1 MQNLLSVY
9 CPPENMPCG
18 NISGY
23 TWPPRQYFGERM
35 AVPLAQ
41 PQFGLMNMESYDQFM
56 PSWIAEAQQKMKTA
70 EEEGKKAAQA
80 GDGSSTV
87 TSSSS
92 SSSSSSLMNLYK
104 TSVNTANGD
113 ITYTGIDARELMWP
127 LEITPVGHKAFLKD
141 VTTVENNQIQHVDS
155 EEVAD
160 GGKKVIMPG
169 RIIALVN
176 LADAHLDNFQTFG
189 KVDFVAGGGG
199 KHTINNM
206 QAGETSH
213 VTFSI

>member
-9 CPPENMPCG
+9 CPPENMHRCG

-23 TWPPRQYFGERM
+23 TWPPRQYLGERI

-56 PSWIAEAQQKMKTA
+56 PSWVAGAQQKMKTA

-92 SSSSSSLMNLYK
+92 SSSSSSLMNLYS

-113 ITYTGIDARELMWP
+113 ITYTGIDARELMKP
-127 LEITPVGHKAFLKD
+127 LEIAPVGHKAFLKD
-141 VTTVENNQIQHVDS
+141 VTTV
-155 EEVAD
+155 
-160 GGKKVIMPG
+160 
-169 RIIALVN
+169 
-176 LADAHLDNFQTFG
+176 
-189 KVDFVAGGGG
+189 
-199 KHTINNM
+199 
-206 QAGETSH
+206 
-213 VTFSI
+213 